1 MEVVAAAVGVEGAE
15 EALLLDRFPKP
26 AKAREGAFFLDQ
38 EGRDDLAR
46 GVVHGGDEVEVAAQ
60 IHQPAVGRAVLEQE
74 HPRQGPARPPLA
86 VRPAPPGLLHKTRLL
101 QADLGPGIAEPEAVV
116 AHQVLV
122 EVLGRE
128 VPIARA
134 VLLQDPFDL
143 VKRRAAPRG
152 PPQAPV
158 HKTRRPLGLVAV
170 AKPAKM
176 TLRHPQDLRRL
187 QTAQRAAAIA
197 AQCFCYAHNPY
208 LRIHRY
214 PRFLGT
220 LQETGHIACY
230 TFRTYLVLLT
240 INDALLAAIRQ
251 NWHTALGPRQPYI
264 RMGIQAKRER
274 VWGRV
279 RLRLQRSYMCS
290 TATKFVGGFAGLL
303 LFSASP
309 ADALI
314 CASQA
319 EQSALDARV
328 LQTEFMVAALTCGQ
342 QDHYNVFAI
351 KFNDALTTRGQTL
364 RHLFERSY
372 GSAATLRL
380 DRFITRLANE
390 ASYRSLLQGTTY
402 CTTAALLFGHAMLY
416 EPRELESL
424 TSNLGSNGQHGI
436 GTCAAAADIAP
447 LNFNLSTKS
456 R

>member
-1 MEVVAAAVGVEGAE
+1 MLDAELDEGPANLGQAPLVDLAAGLGAVEVVAAAVGVEGAE

-101 QADLGPGIAEPEAVV
+101 QADLGPGIAEPEAVA

-152 PPQAPV
+152 PLQAPV

-176 TLRHPQDLRRL
+176 TLRHPQDIRRL

-197 AQCFCYAHNPY
+197 GQCFCYAHNPY

-240 INDALLAAIRQ
+240 AHNDGLALATLSAGAIAAD
-251 NWHTALGPRQPYI
+251 
-264 RMGIQAKRER
+264 
-274 VWGRV
+274 V
-279 RLRLQRSYMCS
+279 RLVDLDLPIKHPVAVYQRH
-290 TATKFVGGFAGLL
+290 
-303 LFSASP
+303 
-309 ADALI
+309 
-314 CASQA
+314 
-319 EQSALDARV
+319 
-328 LQTEFMVAALTCGQ
+328 MVANLVSHPPSGL
-342 QDHYNVFAI
+342 VG
-351 KFNDALTTRGQTL
+351 DA
-364 RHLFERSY
+364 
-372 GSAATLRL
+372 
-380 DRFITRLANE
+380 
-390 ASYRSLLQGTTY
+390 
-402 CTTAALLFGHAMLY
+402 
-416 EPRELESL
+416 
-424 TSNLGSNGQHGI
+424 
-436 GTCAAAADIAP
+436 
-447 LNFNLSTKS
+447 
-456 R
+456 

>member
-1 MEVVAAAVGVEGAE
+1 MLDAELDEGPADLGQAPLVDLAAGLGAVEVVAAAVGVEGAE

-240 INDALLAAIRQ
+240 ESFL
-251 NWHTALGPRQPYI
+251 P
-264 RMGIQAKRER
+264 
-274 VWGRV
+274 
-279 RLRLQRSYMCS
+279 LRFRSRRARSSAVGVS
-290 TATKFVGGFAGLL
+290 TPL
-303 LFSASP
+303 SP
-309 ADALI
+309 A
-314 CASQA
+314 
-319 EQSALDARV
+319 R
-328 LQTEFMVAALTCGQ
+328 
-342 QDHYNVFAI
+342 
-351 KFNDALTTRGQTL
+351 
-364 RHLFERSY
+364 RS
-372 GSAATLRL
+372 S
-380 DRFITRLANE
+380 I
-390 ASYRSLLQGTTY
+390 
-402 CTTAALLFGHAMLY
+402 
-416 EPRELESL
+416 
-424 TSNLGSNGQHGI
+424 
-436 GTCAAAADIAP
+436 
-447 LNFNLSTKS
+447 S

>member
-1 MEVVAAAVGVEGAE
+1 MLDAELDEGPADLGQAPLVDLAAGLGAVEVVAAAVGVEGAE

-101 QADLGPGIAEPEAVV
+101 QADLGPGIAEPEAVA

-240 INDALLAAIRQ
+240 SRPHGLAVVGDHLYVAD
-251 NWHTALGPRQPYI
+251 TS
-264 RMGIQAKRER
+264 R
-274 VWGRV
+274 VWRYAWRAGQTQANGSPEAVTKRGE
-279 RLRLQRSYMCS
+279 LGSGFGHS
-290 TATKFVGGFAGLL
+290 TRTL
-303 LFSASP
+303 LFDADASHFYVAIGSMANVARENAPRATVMRFKADGTGAEVLAPDCAIPSASQPIRSP
-309 ADALI
+309 A
-314 CASQA
+314 
-319 EQSALDARV
+319 
-328 LQTEFMVAALTCGQ
+328 
-342 QDHYNVFAI
+342 H
-351 KFNDALTTRGQTL
+351 
-364 RHLFERSY
+364 
-372 GSAATLRL
+372 
-380 DRFITRLANE
+380 
-390 ASYRSLLQGTTY
+390 
-402 CTTAALLFGHAMLY
+402 
-416 EPRELESL
+416 
-424 TSNLGSNGQHGI
+424 
-436 GTCAAAADIAP
+436 
-447 LNFNLSTKS
+447 
-456 R
+456 

>member
-1 MEVVAAAVGVEGAE
+1 MLDAELDEGPADLGQAPLVDLAAGLGAVEVVAAAVGVEGAE

-101 QADLGPGIAEPEAVV
+101 QADLGPGIAEPEAVA

-240 INDALLAAIRQ
+240 
-251 NWHTALGPRQPYI
+251 
-264 RMGIQAKRER
+264 
-274 VWGRV
+274 
-279 RLRLQRSYMCS
+279 
-290 TATKFVGGFAGLL
+290 
-303 LFSASP
+303 AS
-309 ADALI
+309 
-314 CASQA
+314 
-319 EQSALDARV
+319 
-328 LQTEFMVAALTCGQ
+328 
-342 QDHYNVFAI
+342 N
-351 KFNDALTTRGQTL
+351 
-364 RHLFERSY
+364 
-372 GSAATLRL
+372 
-380 DRFITRLANE
+380 
-390 ASYRSLLQGTTY
+390 
-402 CTTAALLFGHAMLY
+402 
-416 EPRELESL
+416 
-424 TSNLGSNGQHGI
+424 
-436 GTCAAAADIAP
+436 
-447 LNFNLSTKS
+447 
-456 R
+456 